1 MTTPERSSLGTLIG
15 NTGQLTVM
23 AALKDSYST
32 KRGGFVRVPHQEE
45 RDGSERWVLARV
57 VNVSRENILF
67 DEDLGS
73 DVADI
78 QMLTETD
85 FAEDVFASLEL
96 IGYITET
103 GEVKTPRRPLNPG
116 AKIYPVTSNFLQQF
130 YEYTPET
137 SVRLGDLVGYEEGE
151 DRVPIYIDI
160 NKIATE
166 HIAVLAMTGAG
177 KSYTVGRLAEMMVA
191 RANASVLIFDPHGE
205 YGKAATHGSL
215 TFNEAE
221 SFDDEFATEEL
232 RETKKQLEELQQQ
245 GGGVNV
251 YAPPGQFAD
260 SKYGADHYTPL
271 QLGLDALT
279 ADELQNIMPDMSEPQ
294 ERLLSV
300 AVRYWRQSYSSPRT
314 ISSLIDVLTDDFEAL
329 KNWSQISEEERSALS
344 SRSASII
351 ALRLRNLIR
360 DAGIF
365 YDGEASPIDI
375 RDVVGRQNPVNQAD
389 EAGRISVIDLQNVSQ
404 RAMEVVVAI
413 IGNEMI
419 DAISDSQ
426 NPIRPVFTVLEEGHI
441 FTPSGSG
448 SIAEPV
454 VRKIAAEGRKFGI
467 GLGIISQRPSK
478 LDADVTSQCNTLV
491 TMRIKNPDDQRFIR
505 QASEKLSEQDI
516 NELPA
521 LSTGE
526 ALVTGE
532 AIQAPLLVKVG
543 PKILQHGGESPEV
556 VNVWRNT

>member
-1 MTTPERSSLGTLIG
+1 MMTPDKPSLGTLIG

-32 KRGGFVRVPHQEE
+32 KRGGFVRIPHQEE

-57 VNVSRENILF
+57 VNVSRENLLF

-78 QMLTETD
+78 QMLTETS

-96 IGYITET
+96 IGYVSESGDI
-103 GEVKTPRRPLNPG
+103 KTPRRPLNPG
-116 AKIYPVTSNFLQQF
+116 AELYPVTSNFLQQF

-160 NKIATE
+160 NKVATE

-177 KSYTVGRLAEMMVA
+177 KSYTVGRLVEMMVA

-215 TFNEAE
+215 KFND
-221 SFDDEFATEEL
+221 SNSINDDYAAEEL
-232 RETKKQLEELQQQ
+232 EETKKQLEELHAQ

-251 YAPPGQFAD
+251 YAPPGQFTD
-260 SKYGADHYTPL
+260 NKYGKDQYTPL
-271 QLGLDALT
+271 QLGLDSLS

-294 ERLLSV
+294 QRLLSV
-300 AVRYWRQSYSSPRT
+300 AVRYWRQKYSAPRT
-314 ISSLIDVLTDDFEAL
+314 ISSLINVLTDEFDSL

-360 DAGIF
+360 DSGIF

-375 RDVVGRQNPVNQAD
+375 RDVVGRQEPVSEAD
-389 EAGRISVIDLQNVSQ
+389 QAGRISVVDLQNVSQ
-404 RAMEVVVAI
+404 RAMEVVVAVM
-413 IGNEMI
+413 GNEMI
-419 DAISDSQ
+419 EAISDSQ

-441 FTPSGSG
+441 FTPSGKG
-448 SIAEPV
+448 SIAEPI

-478 LDADVTSQCNTLV
+478 LDEDVTSQCNTLI

-505 QASEKLSEQDI
+505 QASENLSEQDI

-543 PKILQHGGESPEV
+543 PKILKHGGGSPEV
-556 VNVWRNT
+556 VNVWQNK